1 MELDCKRSSIPD
13 IDGDLIE
20 LIENNVPK
28 QSTSY
33 TDFLGDLYF
42 NSNEDDSIKFKINP
56 TRTVSLKEKD
66 IAELDRIEE
75 AFNNAIKNTGE
86 DEYWKVRTGII
97 SQKIDMDEPEKD
109 SIKDTIPENYRK
121 TRYFKYRIKYWLRYS
136 SFDND
141 DQWEFL
147 HKTSRYKYTL
157 AGGTRVNGE
166 DVYIIDFEPDNSGM
180 FTGRL
185 FISTE
190 TYALIRADYE
200 YAPDKNGRD
209 IHIFGIGYSEDQFK
223 GSIYF
228 EKDEDKYK
236 LKYFTY
242 KTGSIASIDRNFVF
256 KKAQRFLFDKT
267 LNEIKVGFDFMVD
280 NEESVELL
288 VLDEKEIS
296 QNSFADVDEQE
307 YFEMI
312 YVDQFDQ
319 NLWRGFSIIEPT
331 RKMKEYKK
339 QEKNFLK

>member
-1 MELDCKRSSIPD
+1 MKHIFLLITYIFLGQALLAQAISDSTTTIIAGTVSDMKTHQPLPYANIFIKGQHTGVVSNEKGEFAFRDIFFKEKDTIVFQYLGYITKEVSVTDLIINTDIKLEEEIINLSELHIFGTTPNARKIVKNVLIYKDSNYISSTSVKQAFIRERSTSDLLKMELDCKRSSIPD

-109 SIKDTIPENYRK
+109 SIKDTIPENFRK
-121 TRYFKYRIKYWLRYS
+121 TRFFKYRIKYWVRYS
-136 SFDND
+136 SLDND

-157 AGGTRVNGE
+157 AGGTRVNG
-166 DVYIIDFEPDNSGM
+166 
-180 FTGRL
+180 
-185 FISTE
+185 
-190 TYALIRADYE
+190 
-200 YAPDKNGRD
+200 
-209 IHIFGIGYSEDQFK
+209 
-223 GSIYF
+223 
-228 EKDEDKYK
+228 
-236 LKYFTY
+236 
-242 KTGSIASIDRNFVF
+242 
-256 KKAQRFLFDKT
+256 
-267 LNEIKVGFDFMVD
+267 
-280 NEESVELL
+280 
-288 VLDEKEIS
+288 
-296 QNSFADVDEQE
+296 
-307 YFEMI
+307 
-312 YVDQFDQ
+312 
-319 NLWRGFSIIEPT
+319 
-331 RKMKEYKK
+331 
-339 QEKNFLK
+339 